1 MKKILKGAVSI
12 LLMAALSIP
21 MFSMAAMGAEA
32 TEVPVV
38 QFPVKLEL
46 TGYKPFTPEPRSV
59 LLV

>member
-38 QFPVKLEL
+38 QVPV
-46 TGYKPFTPEPRSV
+46 TGAYR
-59 LLV
+59 L